1 MCFSPYPSSVTS
13 LSIVFVLFWSLIIF
27 CVKQFFVLVIWSL
40 LIFIAPSSLLMELAA
55 LSPLVCLPVSSLF
68 FSTLIFQLAVFSH
81 TLSSGHEWLLFFS
94 VCLCFRS
101 SFSSG
106 IYHSWI
112 FHAVFSFL
120 LCHVLKSPLKT
131 WFYVPMA
138 TVTSDSVTK
147 ASTELILQCFS
158 CLPYHIKM
166 GKLNFL
172 IWWLLSLH

>member
-13 LSIVFVLFWSLIIF
+13 LSIVFVLFWSLILF
-27 CVKQFFVLVIWSL
+27 CVKQFFVLVFWSL

-55 LSPLVCLPVSSLF
+55 LLSPLVCPVSSLF
-68 FSTLIFQLAVFSH
+68 LSTLIFQLAVFSH

-94 VCLCFRS
+94 GSLCFRS

-106 IYHSWI
+106 IYHCWI

-120 LCHVLKSPLKT
+120 LCHVLKSPLNT

-166 GKLNFL
+166 GELNFL
-172 IWWLLSLH
+172 IWWLISLH